1 MLDLADTHGFVG
13 EIFSDNFT
21 YFVQVFVKF
30 FRCQKIQKGARD
42 GAFGKYDK
50 ANHRFYNGSS

>member
-1 MLDLADTHGFVG
+1 MTDPT
-13 EIFSDNFT
+13 FSDIDFKKLT

-30 FRCQKIQKGARD
+30 FHFQKIQKGARD

-50 ANHRFYNGSS
+50 ANRRFYN